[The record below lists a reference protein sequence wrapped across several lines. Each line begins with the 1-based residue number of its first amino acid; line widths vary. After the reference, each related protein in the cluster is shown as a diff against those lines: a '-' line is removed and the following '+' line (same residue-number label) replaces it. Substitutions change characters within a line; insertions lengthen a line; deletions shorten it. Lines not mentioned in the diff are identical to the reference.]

1 MEECVNASLSAID
14 QDTLNFADPQ
24 IVECPYPFY
33 EALRDNAPVYHA
45 EKLGFWLIS
54 RYDDCLEALRNPTI
68 FSSKM
73 GFRPGSVPEEVL
85 RIYNEEG
92 FGDLPDTLVSNDPP
106 SHTRY
111 RKLVDRVF
119 TAGRVRQ
126 MEEYMVQVVNE
137 LIDEFVELGQT
148 KVMRSFA
155 VPVPMYV
162 IADQLGVPR
171 LHMDKFKEWSDASVE
186 PLGLLISDERKIE
199 CAKLA
204 VEMQHYFADVF
215 ADRRQNPRDDLITD
229 LVTKEVDDR
238 LLDLPELLSVLNQLL
253 VAGNETTTSAIG
265 AAVIRLAENPELADR
280 LADDPSLSD
289 NFAEEILRHESP
301 VQGLFRMTTEDVEI
315 GGVTI
320 PKGSLVNLRYGSANR
335 DERKFLE
342 PERFDVQRKNASSH
356 LAFGAGIHHCIG
368 AQLARR
374 EIGISAREL
383 TRRLKDIR
391 LKDSGSVRHLPSV
404 ILRGLAEFEIEFSRR

>member
-1 MEECVNASLSAID
+1 MTSVAQSAASPNLD
-14 QDTLNFADPQ
+14 FGDPQ
-24 IVECPYPFY
+24 VMECPYPLY
-33 EALRDNAPVYHA
+33 KKLRDEAPVYFV
-45 EKLGFWLIS
+45 EKTGFWIIS
-54 RYDDCLEALRNPTI
+54 RYDDCLAAIRNPEV

-73 GFRPGSVPEEVL
+73 GFRPGSVPDEVM

-111 RKLVDRVF
+111 RKLVDRTF

-126 MEEYMVQVVNE
+126 MEEYMVEVVSE
-137 LIDEFVELGQT
+137 LIDGFIDRGRI
-148 KVMRSFA
+148 KVMSDFA
-155 VPVPMYV
+155 IPVPMYV

-171 LHMDKFKEWSDASVE
+171 SDRDRFKEWSDAAVA

-204 VEMQHYFADVF
+204 VEMQHYFVKVF
-215 ADRRQNPRDDLITD
+215 EARRNNPCDDIISD
-229 LVTKEVDDR
+229 LVTKEVDGKP
-238 LLDLPELLSVLNQLL
+238 LDIPELLSVLNQLL

-265 AAVIRLAENPELADR
+265 ASIVRLAQEPELVER
-280 LADDPSLSD
+280 LVAEPEKCD

-301 VQGLFRMTTEDVEI
+301 VQGLFRMTKEDVEVS
-315 GGVTI
+315 GTMI

-335 DERKFLE
+335 DERKYDC
-342 PERFDVQRKNASSH
+342 PENFNVDRKNSSSH

-374 EIGISAREL
+374 EIAIAVREL
-383 TRRLKDIR
+383 TARLKDIR
-391 LKDSGSVRHLPSV
+391 IPEPDKLSHTPSV
-404 ILRGLAEFEIEFSRR
+404 ILRGLNEFEIEFSKR